1 MQKKLF
7 IVIMMLF
14 FNCLWAQN
22 IPFEKPNYNLIK
34 ENIAQKDGKFF
45 YPKLE
50 KRLLELDT
58 LLTKDDFRHLY
69 YGYVF
74 QKKYDAFW
82 RSPVEKEITVF
93 YKQSKIDPADH
104 PKIIKLLNKSIA
116 AFPFDLQS
124 YNFLYFIEA
133 QTGNNDESMKLAKIS
148 QGLFGAILSSGDGK
162 TCETGFHVLLTSHEY
177 ALLNMFN
184 LQSVEQSLV
193 ESCDFLKF
201 EKGKYKVEGL
211 FFDVTKIM
219 ENRQSNTNKK
229 IK

>member
-1 MQKKLF
+1 MKKALLL
-7 IVIMMLF
+7 IVILIF
-14 FNCLWAQN
+14 SGSLLGQN
-22 IPFEKPNYNLIK
+22 LPFEKPNYDLIK

-69 YGYVF
+69 FGYVF

-93 YKQSKIDPADH
+93 YKQPKIDPKDH
-104 PKIIKLLNKSIA
+104 PKIIKLLNKSITD
-116 AFPFDLQS
+116 FPFDLQS

-133 QTGNNDESMKLAKIS
+133 QTGNNDEAMKLAKIS

-162 TCETGFHVLLTSHEY
+162 TCETGFHVLLSGHEY

-193 ESCDFLKF
+193 ESCDYLKF

-219 ENRQSNTNKK
+219 ENRQSNTTRK